1 MYLASLCG
9 LFFPSDIGAFPSPP
23 PLLHFVNA
31 FQDGGIQLVSSY
43 AYNIDTA
50 KHVVKYV
57 GEGMVSISGFLQPLK
72 EMKREGGATH
82 RAVTY
87 QGTVL
92 DVPSALYRKAVY

>member
-1 MYLASLCG
+1 M
-9 LFFPSDIGAFPSPP
+9 
-23 PLLHFVNA
+23 
-31 FQDGGIQLVSSY
+31 
-43 AYNIDTA
+43 A

-57 GEGMVSISGFLQPLK
+57 GEGMVSSGFLQPLK

-92 DVPSALYRKAVY
+92 DVPSALYRKAIY